1 MKNSFL
7 YFFKSKIK
15 LSVKGKNL
23 ERFIRRLHHSG
34 IELLELNY
42 KNYHEVQILI
52 YKKDYARVLELK
64 TVYEISVLDASGM
77 IRIRKVFFLNRFFI
91 ISILFGIAV
100 LFLLSQMIFQVE
112 IIHTNKELRT
122 LLMKEL
128 NNYGI
133 KELGFQKSFSEIEK
147 IKEEILNKH
156 KDTIEW
162 LEIENVGVKYVIRV
176 EARKIVDIKKD
187 YQKQNVVASKS
198 AIIRKVEAKNGVIL
212 RNVNDYV
219 QAGDVVISGEISL
232 NEQVLNTIKADGK
245 VYGEVWYQ
253 TTTEYP
259 FAYYESVLTGKK
271 KNVYVIQIFDHEIE
285 LFNFSPFNDKKTE
298 DKIIFGHSFLPLRFV
313 KQKQMELHVVEE
325 MNTLEEAIS
334 KAEEAAIEK
343 ISSQL
348 SDNETIISHKNLKVD
363 IKKSKIVVD
372 TFFTVYEDITSYREI
387 VKTEE
392 KLEE

>member
-1 MKNSFL
+1 MKNGFL
-7 YFFKSKIK
+7 YFLKSKIK
-15 LSVKGKNL
+15 LSIKGKNL
-23 ERFIRRLHHSG
+23 ERFIRRLHHAG
-34 IELLELNY
+34 IEILEIDY
-42 KNYHEVQILI
+42 QSYHEVCMVI
-52 YKKDYARVLELK
+52 YKKDYARVMELK
-64 TVYEISVLDASGM
+64 TVYEISVMDASGM
-77 IRIRKVFFLNRFFI
+77 IRIRKMFFLNRFFI
-91 ISILFGIAV
+91 VAILFGLAI
-100 LFLLSQMIFQVE
+100 LFFLSQMIFKVE
-112 IIHTNKELRT
+112 IIHTNKELRNF
-122 LLMKEL
+122 LIKEL

-133 KELGFQKSFSEIEK
+133 REFRFQKSFQEIEN

-156 KDTIEW
+156 KDKIEW
-162 LEIENVGVKYVIRV
+162 LEIENVGIKYVVRV

-187 YQKQNVVASKS
+187 YQKQNVVSSKS

-212 RNVNDYV
+212 RNINDYV
-219 QAGDVVISGEISL
+219 RAGDVVISGEISL
-232 NEQVLNTIKADGK
+232 NDTVLNTIKADGK

-259 FAYYESVLTGKK
+259 FAYYESILTGKK
-271 KNVYVIQIFDHEIE
+271 KDVYVIKIFDHEIE
-285 LFNFSPFNDKKTE
+285 LFNFSPFEDKKTE
-298 DKIIFGHSFLPLRFV
+298 DKIIFGHSFLPFRLV
-313 KQKQMELHVVEE
+313 KQKQMELRVVEE

-348 SDNETIISHKNLKVD
+348 NDNETIISHKNLKVD

-387 VKTEE
+387 VNTEE